1 MVVWRVEAEVPE
13 VDEDLVGTARGHTKV
28 PGLFGS
34 LLGTAGPYPGSGV
47 FVSWT
52 RMPFF
57 QCTTLLVYQNP
68 MQKRSPPPQ
77 RHPGLRTASL
87 SELGLFSP

>member
-1 MVVWRVEAEVPE
+1 MVWRVEAEVPE
-13 VDEDLVGTARGHTKV
+13 VDEDILGTARGHTKV

-47 FVSWT
+47 FVSQT

-57 QCTTLLVYQNP
+57 QCTTFSSIKIQCKRGHHLHSATRACGLLP
-68 MQKRSPPPQ
+68 C
-77 RHPGLRTASL
+77 L
-87 SELGLFSP
+87 S